1 MHALLTGAPSQH
13 GRMYPHRSHRECDVS
28 HRICAPQLSHSI
40 GSTPVGSPPEL
51 RLPRLAAASHGT
63 AQRAGALGFE
73 TALARLLNQRAGIGG

>member
-40 GSTPVGSPPEL
+40 ASTTR
-51 RLPRLAAASHGT
+51 RLPS
-63 AQRAGALGFE
+63 
-73 TALARLLNQRAGIGG
+73 